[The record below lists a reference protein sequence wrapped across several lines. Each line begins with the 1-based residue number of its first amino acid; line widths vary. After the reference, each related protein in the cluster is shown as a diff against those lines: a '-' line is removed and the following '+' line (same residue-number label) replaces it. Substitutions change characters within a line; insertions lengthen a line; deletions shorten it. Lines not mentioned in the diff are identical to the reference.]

1 MLLLSKKNEKPKDKK
16 ILKIKKKKKKT
27 LSFKLLSLKII
38 IPTKVVNTHTR
49 GHFYIIRE
57 TKYFNTGRY

>member
-1 MLLLSKKNEKPKDKK
+1 MKTQSQKKNVGTNRQKK
-16 ILKIKKKKKKT
+16 NKLKNFKI
-27 LSFKLLSLKII
+27 LSFKIL

-57 TKYFNTGRY
+57 MKYFNTG

>member
-1 MLLLSKKNEKPKDKK
+1 MLGQID
-16 ILKIKKKKKKT
+16 KKKKKIENFKI
-27 LSFKLLSLKII
+27 LSFKIL

-57 TKYFNTGRY
+57 MKYFNTD